1 MGSAPTAII
10 RQEWLH
16 RVTETCQIFVGRLS
30 VARRRPSPQA
40 IGEFLGRLPAPSS
53 AAETLVLRWLLAELA
68 VRFAAMLHARSPARC
83 LTSCCLAPFAEA
95 FGRPGRHLADPRP
108 AVLEYIG
115 SVLPA
120 RRLSPAARL
129 AQQIKE
135 FLDHHYRDHTTMRT
149 LARRFAH
156 TPRSALNVFR
166 HRFGMSP
173 HEYLTR
179 VRVQQAV
186 GVLVQTDLKVE
197 AIALMVGYRSK
208 KDLYRAIRRLTELSP
223 DQVRRHPF
231 AAGLG
236 WLAPEIELPS
246 PNRDQ
251 RSGRW
256 TTRRVHRSPGSPRL
270 LAKPRT
276 GKLSA

>member
-1 MGSAPTAII
+1 MAGTHSAPSVAI
-10 RQEWLH
+10 RLEWLH
-16 RVTETCQIFVGRLS
+16 RVTEICQIFVGRLS
-30 VARRRPSPQA
+30 VMHTSPSRQA
-40 IGEFLGRLPAPSS
+40 IGEFLSRLPAPSS
-53 AAETLVLRWLLAELA
+53 TAETLVLRWLLAELA
-68 VRFAAMLHARSPARC
+68 VRFVAMVHARAPTRC
-83 LTSCCLAPFAEA
+83 LTSCCLVPFAEVL
-95 FGRPGRHLADPRP
+95 GRSGSRLADPRP
-108 AVLEYIG
+108 AVLEYLDCVIP
-115 SVLPA
+115 LR
-120 RRLSPAARL
+120 RRLSPNAAV

-135 FLDHHYRDHTTMRT
+135 FLDHHYRDHMTMRT
-149 LARRFAH
+149 LARRFAQ

-166 HRFGMSP
+166 HRFGLSP

-231 AAGLG
+231 APGLG
-236 WLAPEIELPS
+236 WLAPEVELAS
-246 PNRDQ
+246 PNPDQ

-256 TTRRVHRSPGSPRL
+256 TARRVDRSPGSPRL

-276 GKLSA
+276 